1 MSMFKF
7 NAIKSALCIVGCLS
21 GALAQA
27 EAVDLSRL
35 DGDLTPLGSIRA
47 GNEAGTIPEWTGG
60 MAAGAAEI
68 ESNGFYHNPFADE
81 QPLYVITAQNYQQYS
96 DVLSEGQI
104 ARFKSYADFT
114 MPVYQSHRSTAFPQ
128 AYYDKTR
135 ENQGVVS
142 LANDGATLVDY
153 EYGIPFAFPDKP
165 MEVMW
170 NHLTRFRGGSI
181 DREFA
186 TATVASNG
194 TTGVVS
200 YHQWLAWREVF
211 TDLPPG
217 DDRLFNTMVH
227 VLEPARYSGL
237 VTLVQDSM
245 DTSSNPRAAWQYN
258 PGQRRVRRAPT
269 LSYDTSARY
278 SSGIVTSDG
287 VDGFGGAPDRYDWT
301 LVGKKEIYIPYN
313 SGKLTEPGVQ
323 YDDVLQAGHINPDFT
338 RFELHRVWEVQ
349 GNVKDGQR
357 HIYAQRNFFVDEDSW
372 MISLADH
379 YDGRGTLWRV
389 GEGHIGFNYQ
399 QKIPGYSIETLYD
412 LLAGRYIALGMYTE
426 ENSAPQYDF
435 DPSYNQ
441 FTPAA
446 LRASGVR

>member
-7 NAIKSALCIVGCLS
+7 NAIKSALCIVGCLF

-301 LVGKKEIYIPYN
+301 LVGKQELLIGYN
-313 SGKLTEPGVQ
+313 AYDLADKTVTYDELLTPK
-323 YDDVLQAGHINPDFT
+323 YLNPEMT
-338 RFELHRVWEVQ
+338 RYELHRVWVVEAQ
-349 GNVKDGQR
+349 LKEGMR
-357 HIYAQRNFFVDEDSW
+357 HMYQTRRFYIDEDSW
-372 MISLADH
+372 QIMVSDI
-379 YDGRGTLWRV
+379 YDGRNTLWRLYESHAMQMHDIDTPV
-389 GEGHIGFNYQ
+389 TA
-399 QKIPGYSIETLYD
+399 IEVTHD
-412 LLAGRYIALGMYTE
+412 LLSGQYATNFMINESKTRAVFGKPASVSDYTTTKLRQAGR
-426 ENSAPQYDF
+426 
-435 DPSYNQ
+435 
-441 FTPAA
+441 
-446 LRASGVR
+446 